1 MGSVVFPILKQI
13 YGGETNDKSAEQAW
27 RTSFVV
33 PTALAFIVAF
43 SILSF
48 CDDSPKGDYRS
59 RVRAQEIM
67 IASPCNSLLAGFAN
81 WNAWALMLQ
90 YACW

>member
-1 MGSVVFPILKQI
+1 MGSVVFPLLKHAF
-13 YGGETNDKSAEQAW
+13 GGDSNEESAEQAW

-33 PTALAFIVAF
+33 PSFFAVVVAIAII
-43 SILSF
+43 SY

-59 RVRAQEIM
+59 RVRAQEIP
-67 IASPCNSLLAGFAN
+67 ISSPCNSLFSGFAN

>member
-1 MGSVVFPILKQI
+1 MGSVVFPILKHI
-13 YGGETNDKSAEQAW
+13 YGGPTHEKSAEQAW

-33 PTALAFIVAF
+33 PSALAILVAF
-43 SILSF
+43 AIVNF

-59 RVRAQEIM
+59 RVRAQEIT
-67 IASPCNSLLAGFAN
+67 IASPCNSLFSGFAN

-90 YACW
+90 YSCW

>member
-13 YGGETNDKSAEQAW
+13 YGGPSNEESAEQAW

-33 PTALAFIVAF
+33 PTVIAIIVAF
-43 SILSF
+43 AIVYF

-59 RVRAQEIM
+59 RVRAQEIT
-67 IASPCNSLLAGFAN
+67 ITSPCNSFLAGFAN
-81 WNAWALMLQ
+81 WNAWALMFQ